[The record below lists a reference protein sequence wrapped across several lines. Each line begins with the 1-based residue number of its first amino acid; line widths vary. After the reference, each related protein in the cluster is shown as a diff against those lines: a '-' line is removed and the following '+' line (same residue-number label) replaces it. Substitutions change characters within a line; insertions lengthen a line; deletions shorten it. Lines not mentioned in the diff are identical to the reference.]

1 MALRE
6 HFRIKRQLDMLAR
19 EIGGRLDLPVGQ
31 RKLNKE
37 ALRRLLAMT
46 TFEPAS
52 ERDLELYVRPL
63 EGETKEVVV
72 IDNDLPIYHSTVQDV
87 GLRKTPSVKEMIS
100 IRNIRKILDDKDV
113 VVSRG
118 MMSLRRIY
126 GQAYSALDFSY
137 TDEEIA
143 SMVQEGSRGLREN
156 SLDRA
161 QENLEVFLEILGYRE
176 MDMGIWEHPV
186 VAYAVPTDA
195 AAASGTYR
203 DLILFDREELTM
215 MLIRG
220 EFSPQL
226 DSDLDRL
233 LDILRRNAIDAEGG
247 DVFGFLGR
255 MAKAIDP
262 ERRRRIITPL
272 FPVEEHALE
281 EA

>member
-6 HFRIKRQLDMLAR
+6 QFRTKRQLDMLAR
-19 EIGGRLDLPVGQ
+19 EVGGRLDLPAGQ
-31 RKLNKE
+31 RRLNKD
-37 ALRRLLAMT
+37 AMRRLLAMT
-46 TFEPAS
+46 AFEPAR

-72 IDNDLPIYHSTVQDV
+72 MDNDLPIYHSTVRDV

-118 MMSLRRIY
+118 MESLRLIY
-126 GQAYSALDFSY
+126 GQAFSTLDFSY

-143 SMVQEGSRGLREN
+143 AMVQEGSRGLEGN
-156 SLDRA
+156 ALDRV
-161 QENLEVFLEILGYRE
+161 QENLEVLLEVLGYQE
-176 MDMGIWEHPV
+176 LDMGIWEHPV
-186 VAYAVPTDA
+186 VAYAVPTDST
-195 AAASGTYR
+195 ASAGAYR
-203 DLILFDREELTM
+203 DLILFDREELTL

-220 EFSPQL
+220 EFSPQI

-247 DVFGFLGR
+247 EVFGFMGR
-255 MAKAIDP
+255 MARAIVP
-262 ERRRRIITPL
+262 ERRRAVIKPL
-272 FPVEEHALE
+272 FPVEDRVLE